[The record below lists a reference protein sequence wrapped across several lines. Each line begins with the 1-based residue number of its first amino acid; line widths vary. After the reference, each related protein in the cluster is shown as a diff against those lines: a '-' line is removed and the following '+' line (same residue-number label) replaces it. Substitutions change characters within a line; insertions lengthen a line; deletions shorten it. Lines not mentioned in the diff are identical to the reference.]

1 MTNNQNFAR
10 SSVWERLEPL
20 LPSVERPSRYI
31 GGEYGTYT
39 PADYV
44 AGLCYPGTYEVGQAN
59 QAIQILYSAAN
70 GVDGISAERVYL
82 PWIDMADLLRKE
94 GIDLFTLE
102 SFTPL
107 KELDLLGITL
117 PYELSFTSILEV
129 LDLAKFP
136 HLASERGED
145 FPLVVGGGPSVYNP
159 EPIADF
165 FDAFLIGEGE
175 EQFVEFAQ
183 THKALKAQGLTK
195 REMLQELVKIQGVYV
210 PAFYDVS
217 YKEDGTIDAISP
229 CCGAP
234 DVVYKRIV
242 NDLNKVA
249 PVTCPVVP
257 YMDVVHNRLTVE
269 ILRGC
274 TRGCRFCQAGMTYR
288 PVRERTSD
296 EIVKTALDG
305 LRKTGYDEVSLT
317 SLSSADHSQ
326 LEDILRRL
334 TRQLEGSGISVSL
347 PSLRVDAFSIDMARL
362 ISGGGRKTGL
372 TFAPEAGSQRLRDVI
387 NKNVTEEQL
396 LATVEEAFK
405 AGWHRVKLYFM
416 IGLPTE
422 TDEDIAAIGQL
433 VRRVL
438 DVARENVAPRL
449 RGNLAIGVSVST
461 LVPKSHTPFQWE
473 AQSTD
478 EEIKR
483 KQQVLRDSMPRKGVS
498 LSWHDSDVSFLEG
511 VIARG
516 DRRLSA
522 ILEHAWQNGS
532 RYDAWSE
539 QFVLQRWLDAFEA
552 CDFDPACVANRK
564 RPFDEKLPWSHISTG
579 VSESY
584 LKAEARKAYE
594 EALTPDCSFDSCT
607 GCGMCQQLDCDIIL
621 GGEKRA

>member
-1 MTNNQNFAR
+1 MTNTQQPLR
-10 SSVWERLEPL
+10 SSVWNRLEPL
-20 LPSVERPSRYI
+20 LPLVERPSRYI
-31 GGEYGTYT
+31 GGEFGTYSIS
-39 PADYV
+39 DYV
-44 AGLCYPGTYEVGQAN
+44 VGLCYPGTYEVGQAN

-70 GVDGISAERVYL
+70 ETEGLSAERVYL
-82 PWIDMADLLRKE
+82 PWVDMADLLRKE
-94 GIDLFTLE
+94 SIDLFTLE
-102 SFTPL
+102 SFTPVR
-107 KELDLLGITL
+107 ELDLFGITL

-129 LDLAKFP
+129 LDLAGFP
-136 HLASERGED
+136 HRADDRGGE
-145 FPLVVGGGPSVYNP
+145 FPLVIGGGPSVYNP

-175 EQFVEFAQ
+175 ELFVEFAQ
-183 THKALKAQGLTK
+183 AHKELKDKGLSK
-195 REMLQELVKIQGVYV
+195 QEMLKELVKIPGVYV
-210 PAFYDVS
+210 PSFYDVS
-217 YKEDGTIDAISP
+217 YNENGTIAHIDP
-229 CCGAP
+229 LLGAP
-234 DVVYKRIV
+234 EVVYKRIV
-242 NDLNKVA
+242 SDMNSIA

-288 PVRERTSD
+288 PVRERTAD
-296 EIVKTALDG
+296 EIVKSALEG
-305 LRKTGYDEVSLT
+305 LQKTGYDEVSLT

-326 LEDILRRL
+326 LEDVLRRL

-396 LATVEEAFK
+396 LSTIEEAFK

-422 TDEDIAAIGQL
+422 TDEDIAAIGHL
-433 VRRVL
+433 TRKVL

-478 EEIKR
+478 DEIKR
-483 KQQVLRDSMPRKGVS
+483 KQQVLRDAMPRKGVS

-516 DRRLSA
+516 NRRLSSV
-522 ILEHAWQNGS
+522 LERAWQNGS

-539 QFVLQRWLDAFEA
+539 QFELQRWVNAFETTGI
-552 CDFDPACVANRK
+552 DPEFFANRK
-564 RPFDEKLPWSHISTG
+564 RSFEEVLPWAHISTG
-579 VSESY
+579 VSENY
-584 LKAEARKAYE
+584 LKAEARKAYQ

-607 GCGMCQQLDCDIIL
+607 GCGMCQKLDCDIVL